1 MATTFLDKY
10 SPKNDFTLK
19 VLTVEGIHILY
30 LEINKIFSLSC
41 QPICNSALVGT
52 SGCRHI
58 HREIRKLPTIDGY
71 SKHLLDDGNPRC
83 LSFHRIKKDG
93 QEFALIEVDTSDN
106 KNKLSTLLLKQ
117 QDVLF
122 DWERTIRELEIRLLK
137 SSLVWPSKFL
147 KKIFGSGFKRVS
159 HPKSP
164 SESKSLLDQET
175 ILRWAERV
183 CGDMD

>member
-1 MATTFLDKY
+1 M
-10 SPKNDFTLK
+10 
-19 VLTVEGIHILY
+19 LTVEGIHILY